1 MKIQKIREKEMAAVP
16 GRPNVVNDVRSKIR
30 TALLSK
36 KMEGQILHRTKDV
49 KFRAKGD
56 KDKI

>member
-1 MKIQKIREKEMAAVP
+1 MAAVP